1 VSSKKFFEVNVYKGY
16 GKMHKQRKRKLIGD
30 ASGKIGPSSL
40 FILHIGIPAVILH
53 MLAIAIVMQRM
64 LGIDPQYVR
73 YICAPYL
80 EYSAMSLVLVLMG
93 SLLYEMLERYY
104 K

>member
-1 VSSKKFFEVNVYKGY
+1 
-16 GKMHKQRKRKLIGD
+16 MHKQRKRKHI
-30 ASGKIGPSSL
+30 SNTSEKISTSSL
-40 FILHIGIPAVILH
+40 LILHIGIPTVILH
-53 MLAIAIVMQRM
+53 MLAIAIVMQQM
-64 LGIDPQYVR
+64 LGIDPNYVR